1 MTARNSSLYWP
12 MRLLPARRRRAAFA
26 VYAFC
31 RAADDAAD
39 GDAPLADRRARLD
52 GLRAEVAR
60 IYREPRTAAAAC
72 PLADAV
78 AAFDLPQD
86 AFIAILDGI
95 ATDLDGPV
103 IAPDLAALEVYCAQV
118 AGAVGRLLVRIFAED
133 RRPADDR
140 FALALG
146 EALQLT
152 NILRDVTEDAAL
164 GRLYLPREVLAAA
177 GVPADP
183 ATALACPR
191 LPDACRLLAA
201 RAEERY
207 DLAAGLL
214 PLVGRRRLWAA
225 VAMMAGYRRL
235 LARLKVRGWGTAGER
250 PRLSHWEGAWLTLR
264 AACGLPMG
272 RA

>member
-1 MTARNSSLYWP
+1 MSASNSSFYWP
-12 MRLLPARRRRAAFA
+12 MRLLPARRRDAAFA

-39 GDAPLADRRARLD
+39 GDAPLAERRARLS
-52 GLRAEVAR
+52 GLRSDVAR
-60 IYREPRTAAAAC
+60 IYREPTAHPG
-72 PLADAV
+72 PLAAAV

-86 AFIAILDGI
+86 AFDAILDGM

-118 AGAVGRLLVRIFAED
+118 AGAVGRLLVRIFADD
-133 RRPADDR
+133 RREADDR

-152 NILRDVTEDAAL
+152 NILRDMAEDAAL
-164 GRLYLPREVLAAA
+164 GRLYLPREMLAAA
-177 GVPADP
+177 GVPPDP
-183 ATALACPR
+183 AAALACPR
-191 LPDACRLLAA
+191 LPEACRLLAA

-207 DLAAGLL
+207 GEAAAMLAQ
-214 PLVGRRRLWAA
+214 VGRRRMWAA

-235 LARLKVRGWGTAGER
+235 LARLHAQGWTAEGER
-250 PRLSHWEGAWLTLR
+250 PRLSPWESAFITLR
-264 AACGLPMG
+264 AACGLPV
-272 RA
+272 AVKT